1 MSHERGLAGE
11 EVAARWLAEAGL
23 PVVARRFRTR
33 RGEIDLIARDGAV
46 LVFVEVKL
54 RSRDDFGRPAE
65 AVTAVKQRRLANAA
79 ALFLA
84 RTGWGDRPC
93 RFDVIEV
100 RGGAAG
106 WRVTHIADAFRPR
119 D

>member
-1 MSHERGLAGE
+1 VSHARGLAGE

-23 PVVARRFRTR
+23 PVVARRFRAR
-33 RGEIDLIARDGAV
+33 CGEIDLVARDGATV
-46 LVFVEVKL
+46 VFVEVKL
-54 RSRDDFGRPAE
+54 RSRDDFGRPCE
-65 AVTAVKQRRLANAA
+65 AVTPVKQRRLANTA
-79 ALFLA
+79 ALFLLRA
-84 RTGWGDRPC
+84 GWTDRPC

-100 RGGAAG
+100 RAAAAG